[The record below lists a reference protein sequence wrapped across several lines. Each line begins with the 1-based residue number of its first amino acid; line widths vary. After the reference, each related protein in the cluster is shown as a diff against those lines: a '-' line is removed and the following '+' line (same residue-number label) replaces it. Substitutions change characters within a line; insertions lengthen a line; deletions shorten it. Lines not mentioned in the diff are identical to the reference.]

1 MFGDKE
7 ERIRQELCELQ
18 MEHKALGDLI
28 HRIAGEATVD
38 QLQIRRLKK
47 TKLRLKD
54 QIEHLRSELI
64 PDLDA

>member
-1 MFGDKE
+1 MFADKE
-7 ERIRQELCELQ
+7 ELIRQELYELQ
-18 MEHKALGDLI
+18 MEHQALDAMI
-28 HRIAGEATVD
+28 HRMAGEATVD

-54 QIEHLRSELI
+54 RIEHLRSELI